1 VAFTVLP
8 LYMIL
13 LSTKK
18 LIGNI
23 IKKGLN
29 MNKSKQKL
37 LQEKLKRE
45 AAEAA
50 VQFIQPGMIVGVGT
64 GSTVNYFIDALKNLK
79 GKIEGAV
86 ASSEETEKR
95 LKANGI
101 PVIDLNTVTELPVMI
116 DGADEIN
123 TAKQMIKGGGGALT
137 REKILAAVAKKFICI
152 ADQSKQVDLL
162 GNFPV
167 AVEVIPMA
175 RSFVARKM
183 VIMGGDPIYREKYR
197 TDNGNMIIDVYNLK
211 ILDAVQM
218 EEHINHIAGVVS
230 NGIFAKRPADILLL
244 GTTDGVVQV

>member
-1 VAFTVLP
+1 
-8 LYMIL
+8 
-13 LSTKK
+13 
-18 LIGNI
+18 
-23 IKKGLN
+23 